1 MAETRTSDEAGARVA
16 ARAAAATTLW
26 RVRVALPDR
35 PGTLARVALTCGA
48 NGVNILALEVLPGVG
63 GVTDELV
70 LAAPATWDLAAVVR
84 LVEDAG
90 GHPELVA
97 PAPASALADQTVRHL
112 RAISRL
118 VARPLAAAGVVAALL
133 GADLSET
140 KPETDARR
148 ADRHHLV
155 LSVGGENIGL
165 VRETPFTPTEQARAD
180 AVVDLAD
187 RLADLVSPL
196 DPSSRPE
203 PPVERTPPAQGPPEQ
218 APGRRSEPELRSHAD
233 LVIAEVDD
241 HKVGEAR
248 LSPAG
253 VGWGVR
259 VYVHPA
265 WRRRGLG
272 TRLLRDVMA
281 MAVDR
286 GIGEL
291 DVRLDAH
298 DLAGLRLVLA
308 SGMCGS
314 ISCDGE
320 QTRTRLVLGGSS
332 VRV

>member
-1 MAETRTSDEAGARVA
+1 MAQTRTPGEVA
-16 ARAAAATTLW
+16 ARPTAATTLW

-35 PGTLARVALTCGA
+35 PGTLARVALACGA
-48 NGVNILALEVLPGVG
+48 HGVNILALEVLPGVG

-70 LAAPATWDLAAVVR
+70 LAVPASWDLAAVVR
-84 LVEDAG
+84 LVEEAG
-90 GHPELVA
+90 GRPELVG

-112 RAISRL
+112 RAVSRL
-118 VARPLAAAGVVAALL
+118 VERPLAAAGVVAALL
-133 GADLSET
+133 EADISEANS
-140 KPETDARR
+140 ETDARR

-155 LSVGGENIGL
+155 VSVDGENIDL
-165 VRETPFTPTEQARAD
+165 VREAPFTPTEQARVD
-180 AVVDLAD
+180 AVVGLAD

-203 PPVERTPPAQGPPEQ
+203 QPVERTMPAQAPPEQ

-241 HKVGEAR
+241 RKVGEAR
-248 LSPAG
+248 LSPSGA
-253 VGWGVR
+253 GWGVR

-265 WRRRGLG
+265 WRRRGIG
-272 TRLLRDVMA
+272 GRLLRDVMA
-281 MAVDR
+281 MAADR
-286 GIGEL
+286 GIREL

-320 QTRTRLVLGGSS
+320 QTRTRLVLGGNA